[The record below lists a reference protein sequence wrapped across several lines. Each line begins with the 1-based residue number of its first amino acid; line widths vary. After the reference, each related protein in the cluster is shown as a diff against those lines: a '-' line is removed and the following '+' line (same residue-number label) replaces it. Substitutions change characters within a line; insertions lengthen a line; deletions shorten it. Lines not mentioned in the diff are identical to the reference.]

1 MPFSAR
7 EKSHHRCKKYWLLAR
22 RVRVTVPGALGV
34 GQVPLTFLPDTVKV
48 QQNDSNSPLCHCL
61 HLETMETGTPK
72 DRHLGWFSKTR
83 WFNHEGIQA
92 SIWSLTLH
100 LARRV
105 FSHLPFPPL
114 PFLLP
119 HQFFNSG
126 RMSVSLGLLFDIVLL
141 WNPISFDKCQKGT
154 HSSVKW
160 AEPRAN
166 LSLPPPRS
174 SFVVLTNTVCPEL
187 VRPWWP

>member
-1 MPFSAR
+1 MTAKAHSVIACNWRPW
-7 EKSHHRCKKYWLLAR
+7 K
-22 RVRVTVPGALGV
+22 RVLQRIDTSDDSQKPGDWI
-34 GQVPLTFLPDTVKV
+34 TKV
-48 QQNDSNSPLCHCL
+48 FKPLCRAW
-61 HLETMETGTPK
+61 PY
-72 DRHLGWFSKTR
+72 
-83 WFNHEGIQA
+83 
-92 SIWSLTLH
+92 TLF

-105 FSHLPFPPL
+105 FSRLPFPQSPS
-114 PFLLP
+114 FCP
-119 HQFFNSG
+119 HHFFNSG

-166 LSLPPPRS
+166 LSLPPPQS